1 MARGDAVR
9 KRRVMAAL
17 TAVGST
23 QQECAAALALS
34 TATVSRVIAGLQHN
48 DAVEAWICARTGYAR
63 ADLFS
68 EIAPTAASAA

>member
-1 MARGDAVR
+1 MAHGDAVR

-23 QQECAAALALS
+23 QQECALALALS

-48 DAVEAWICARTGYAR
+48 DVVEAWICARTGRSKAELF
-63 ADLFS
+63 ADAGELT
-68 EIAPTAASAA
+68 PTAA

>member
-1 MARGDAVR
+1 MAHGDAMR

-34 TATVSRVIAGLQHN
+34 AATVSRVIAGLQHN
-48 DAVEAWICARTGYAR
+48 DAVEAWICARTGR
-63 ADLFS
+63 TMSDLFADAG
-68 EIAPTAASAA
+68 ELTPSAA